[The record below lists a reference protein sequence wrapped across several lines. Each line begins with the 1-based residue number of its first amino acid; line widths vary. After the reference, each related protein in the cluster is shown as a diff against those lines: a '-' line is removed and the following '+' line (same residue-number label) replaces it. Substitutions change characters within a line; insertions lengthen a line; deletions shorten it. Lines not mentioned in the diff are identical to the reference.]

1 MKRKEIV
8 KFIENEY
15 PSYEWEDIILFD
27 DIEDAFVGVAER
39 FGMGPVATYNYDK
52 CIEIYMEDGM
62 TFEEAVDHFSFN
74 SIGAWVG
81 DKTPVFVRF
90 AAGETNADN

>member
-1 MKRKEIV
+1 MKREEIV
-8 KFIENEY
+8 KFLGNEY
-15 PSYEWEDIILFD
+15 PLDEWKNITLFD

-39 FGMGPVATYNYDK
+39 FGMGPVATYDYDK

-62 TFEEAVDHFSFN
+62 TFEEAVEHFGFN
-74 SIGAWVG
+74 VIGLWAG

-90 AAGETNADN
+90 VEEE